1 MIIKILLG
9 LLLAAI
15 LNVMIMFLWAEYIE
29 YNHRKKDDYKD
40 CEV

>member
-1 MIIKILLG
+1 MIIKILLS

-15 LNVMIMFLWAEYIE
+15 LDVMIMFLWAEYIE
-29 YNHRKKDDYKD
+29 YKHRKNDNDKD